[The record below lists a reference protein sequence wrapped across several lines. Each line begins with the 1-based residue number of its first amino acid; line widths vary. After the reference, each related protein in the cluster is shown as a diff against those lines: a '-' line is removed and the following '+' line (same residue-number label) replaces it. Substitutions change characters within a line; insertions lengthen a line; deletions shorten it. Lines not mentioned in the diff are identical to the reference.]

1 MGVGDLVGDAC
12 SRHGDQLLVK
22 RKDGEENAYAD
33 DVEEHMGGAGLFGGP
48 IRADGSEDRGDGC
61 SDIVTQD
68 DGDGRVEGQEA
79 LYAEGDGQADRSG
92 AGLDKEGEQ
101 RSGQNPHEWVVA
113 EHEE

>member
-1 MGVGDLVGDAC
+1 MGLVGQEPADERRERLDEGQEDDGVEDVEQRMGVGDLVGDAR

-61 SDIVTQD
+61 SDIFTQY
-68 DGDGRVEGQEA
+68 EGSSQF
-79 LYAEGDGQADRSG
+79 QADPAVG
-92 AGLDKEGEQ
+92 THD
-101 RSGQNPHEWVVA
+101 
-113 EHEE
+113 

>member
-1 MGVGDLVGDAC
+1 
-12 SRHGDQLLVK
+12 
-22 RKDGEENAYAD
+22 
-33 DVEEHMGGAGLFGGP
+33 MGGTGLFGGP

-92 AGLDKEGEQ
+92 AGLDKEGKQ
-101 RSGQNPHEWVVA
+101 RSGQNPHERVVA
-113 EHEE
+113 EHGGIIPFHSGGTHGGFHGLHSHEKQTKTQ

>member
-1 MGVGDLVGDAC
+1 MGIGDLVGDAR

-22 RKDGEENAYAD
+22 RKDGKENAYAD

-101 RSGQNPHEWVVA
+101 RSGQNPHERVVA